1 MDTGA
6 SWVQSRVLHRAGHN
20 WSNLAQHR
28 RLVIGMRSE
37 SLERLIRK
45 TPWSFCV
52 NPLGRFF
59 KFFLLY
65 FKFLAALN
73 LRCFAQAL
81 SRCRE
86 RGLLFCCWARASRGS
101 AISSCGAQA
110 PGMQQV
116 RSVAV
121 TQGLSCS
128 EACVIFLD
136 QGSDPCPL
144 HWQMDSYLLRHQ
156 GSPPLNR

>member
-1 MDTGA
+1 
-6 SWVQSRVLHRAGHN
+6 
-20 WSNLAQHR
+20 
-28 RLVIGMRSE
+28 MRSE

-86 RGLLFCCWARASRGS
+86 RGLLFVAEHGRLAAVPSLV
-101 AISSCGAQA
+101 AEHKL
-110 PGMQQV
+110 QV
-116 RSVAV
+116 CR
-121 TQGLSCS
+121 L
-128 EACVIFLD
+128 
-136 QGSDPCPL
+136 
-144 HWQMDSYLLRHQ
+144 
-156 GSPPLNR
+156 